1 MLAFQKLITYQ
12 QSEEIYD
19 LTIAFCNRFIDRR
32 SRTHDQMVQAARSG
46 KQNIVEGATQ
56 KTSMKGYI
64 KLVGVARGSLGE
76 LLEDYWDFART
87 HGLSI
92 YPRGHEKVEMVKRM
106 EKEKRKNF
114 LFSSPSS
121 PSFSS
126 QPSVFPSQPSILLV
140 SYLIDLITRT
150 NYLLDRQRKALE
162 EKFVQEGGYSE
173 NLFKRRLQQR

>member
-1 MLAFQKLITYQ
+1 MLSYQKLLTYI

-19 LTIAFCNRFIDRR
+19 LTVAFCNRNIDKR

-46 KQNIVEGATQ
+46 KQNIVEGASQ
-56 KTSMKGYI
+56 KTSLKGYI

-87 HGLSI
+87 NGLSV
-92 YPRGHEKVEMVKRM
+92 YPRGDERVEKVKRI

-114 LFSSPSS
+114 FFPSSPSS
-121 PSFSS
+121 PSFPSS
-126 QPSVFPSQPSILLV
+126 PSLVLLV

-150 NYLLDRQRKALE
+150 NYLLDRQRAALE
-162 EKFVQEGGYSE
+162 EKFIKEGGYTE
-173 NLFKRRLQQR
+173 QLFQKRLHQR